1 MPGTPVKYLTSFRSS
16 PSMEVVVLANL
27 VARDVR
33 TTTGANVHFVREVT
47 GWDPWICS
55 PLDVRAVMAEKL
67 AELPDQGKRRLPY
80 LGRLLEERGKSFHN
94 MEDSVGITE
103 LIDSSCIN

>member
-16 PSMEVVVLANL
+16 PSLEVVLLANL

-33 TTTGANVHFVREVT
+33 TTTGANLHFVREVT
-47 GWDPWICS
+47 GLDPWKCS
-55 PLDVRAVMAEKL
+55 QLDVKAVVAEKL

-80 LGRLLEERGKSFHN
+80 LGRLLEERGKRFHN